1 MLLQEEGIGKL
12 VFSSRLM
19 EEGTF
24 ICILDIEYDFL
35 VILFFP
41 SEFEGVFFK
50 LTFLLVASSLF

>member
-1 MLLQEEGIGKL
+1 MLLQEEGVGKL

-24 ICILDIEYDFL
+24 ICILDIEYDFF

-41 SEFEGVFFK
+41 SEFEGVFF
-50 LTFLLVASSLF
+50 FI